1 MSYDNDFICHN
12 RLCGEEK
19 KNIFCMFMD
28 KRKKKVPILIKEV
41 KLIHSDSTCVSSK
54 STQHIHFDAKVF
66 PSSFILLQK
75 LYHCRLG
82 EFFFFEV
89 QSAWHACTKLIWI
102 RRSNC
107 KKHSSSEE

>member
-1 MSYDNDFICHN
+1 MTMILFVTIDYV
-12 RLCGEEK
+12 EK
-19 KNIFCMFMD
+19 KKKTSFVCLWI
-28 KRKKKVPILIKEV
+28 KERKKYPILIKEV

-82 EFFFFEV
+82 EFF
-89 QSAWHACTKLIWI
+89 SISMACMHQTDMD
-102 RRSNC
+102 
-107 KKHSSSEE
+107 